1 MGLIHDE
8 VSTRKDLVFDD
19 TGKLIGFV
27 DLGTTQNQIDEIEG
41 SLSSEG
47 SSTIP
52 EEATHMFVFMTVSL
66 FSNWKMP
73 VAFFPTNTIKS
84 YALLN
89 IFWKCIEEL
98 EQRDF
103 KVLTSTCDGASQH
116 LKFYR
121 FHCPPGAPKG
131 TLIFKTENV
140 YARETRPIYFICD
153 PVHLLKTTRNNW
165 ENSFWRNERRKLRK
179 NNMWIYWLQLIDAFE
194 NDINESNASGLRLLH
209 KLTADHLFLNPYL
222 RMRVYLAAQVF
233 SNRVANA
240 ITIQGKGGTEETAKF
255 VRNMNEL
262 FDCLNANRVFTQFKF
277 KSVYRSPLDRR
288 LVWLFKVLSGLE
300 KLRHEPNRCSSTGAK
315 TVFLK

>member
-1 MGLIHDE
+1 MGPIHDE
-8 VSTRKDLVFDD
+8 VSIRKDLVFDN

-27 DLGTTQNQIDEIEG
+27 DLGATQNQIDELEG

-47 SSTIP
+47 SSTIS
-52 EEATHMFVFMTVSL
+52 EEATHMFVFMAVSL
-66 FSNWKMP
+66 FSNWRMP
-73 VAFFPTNTIKS
+73 VAFFPTDTIKL
-84 YALLN
+84 YALFN
-89 IFWKCIEEL
+89 IFWKCIAEL

-103 KVLTSTCDGASQH
+103 KVLTSTRDGASPH

-140 YARETRPIYFICD
+140 YARETRSIYFICD

-165 ENSFWRNERRKLRK
+165 ENSFWRNKTRKLRN
-179 NNMWIYWLQLIDAFE
+179 NNMWISWLQLIDAFE
-194 NDINESNASGLRLLH
+194 NVINESSASGLRLLH

-240 ITIQGKGGTEETAKF
+240 VTIQGKGVTEETAKF
-255 VRNMNEL
+255 VRNMNE
-262 FDCLNANRVFTQFKF
+262 FSDCLKAKRVFTQFEF
-277 KSVYRSPLDRR
+277 KSVYRSPLDR
-288 LVWLFKVLSGLE
+288 
-300 KLRHEPNRCSSTGAK
+300 
-315 TVFLK
+315 